1 MNEDE
6 VYQDHITVDLPGCKY
21 VMEFWERIQSGFGFQ
36 EHFGKN
42 WDAFWDMLHW
52 ECPASKV
59 TIVGANT
66 LPKDWKALDGRTY
79 AEKIQRILQLNK
91 DFMSEYNENF
101 NYEFIDA

>member
-1 MNEDE
+1 MDEDE
-6 VYQDHITVDLPGCKY
+6 VYQDHITVDLTGCKY

-59 TIVGANT
+59 TIVGVNT

-91 DFMSEYNENF
+91 DFLSKYNENF

>member
-6 VYQDHITVDLPGCKY
+6 VYQDHITVDLTGCKY
-21 VMEFWERIQSGFGFQ
+21 VMDFWERIQSGFGFQ

-91 DFMSEYNENF
+91 DFLSEYNENF